1 MVFDRDTIARNLRDA
16 RENCGLSQQAAA
28 ERVGLSRT
36 LIAQIEL
43 GNRPVSD
50 EEMGKFATLYNT
62 SVSDLTGTQIPGDGE
77 FAFFVFEFAPEL
89 LLTEQRKE
97 KVSQVL
103 ALVEE
108 ASALGQTL
116 GRRPRSHAPEYNVQ
130 SPRNAAEAI
139 AQGERV
145 AEQERRRLGLSSNPV
160 GNLFDVASA
169 QGVLTTSADLPDDV
183 SSLFIRHRFVG
194 SVVLVNSALDTSGR
208 RSAILHG
215 YAHAL
220 FERGEALRMLKPG
233 TADQLVAKR
242 ATAFASAFLLPP
254 VGIDDALNS
263 IGKGQPSRRSYVVF
277 DASTESPIR
286 AEHRAAPGSQ
296 TISCVDV
303 ATIAR
308 RFGASYSATVY
319 RLLTLG
325 AISESD
331 ARELLND
338 KRRRAGEHYLAV
350 VDAGVQHDAA
360 LVAFEERVG
369 LKAEVLRLAIEC
381 YRRKVIKKDRLS
393 TIAEQLQIPEL
404 SKARLL
410 ELAEAAR

>member
-1 MVFDRDTIARNLRDA
+1 
-16 RENCGLSQQAAA
+16 LSQQAAA

-43 GNRPVSD
+43 GNRPVS
-50 EEMGKFATLYNT
+50 EEEIGKFATLYET
-62 SVSDLTGTQIPGDGE
+62 SVSDLTGTQIPDDGE

-89 LLTEQRKE
+89 LLNEQTKA
-97 KVSQVL
+97 KVSQLL

-108 ASALGQTL
+108 ASALEQAL
-116 GRRPRSHAPEYNVQ
+116 GRKPRDRAPEYDVP
-130 SPRNAAEAI
+130 SPRSAAEAI

-160 GNLFDVASA
+160 GNLFDVVSA
-169 QGVLTTSADLPDDV
+169 QGVRTTTADLPDV

-194 SVVLVNSALDTSGR
+194 SVVFVNSALDTAGR

-242 ATAFASAFLLPP
+242 ASAFASAFLLPGG
-254 VGIDDALNS
+254 GIEDALNG
-263 IGKGQPSRRSYVVF
+263 IGKGQPSRTSYVVF
-277 DASTESPIR
+277 DSSTESPIR

-296 TISCVDV
+296 TITCVDI

-308 RFGASYSATVY
+308 RFGASYRATVY

-325 AISESD
+325 ALSD
-331 ARELLND
+331 SNARELLND
-338 KRRRAGEHYLAV
+338 RRLRAGEHYLAV
-350 VDAGVQHDAA
+350 FGAGMQHDASV
-360 LVAFEERVG
+360 VASEERVG
-369 LKAEVLRLAIEC
+369 LKAEVLRLAVEC
-381 YRRKVIKKDRLS
+381 YRRKIIKKDRLS
-393 TIAEQLQIPEL
+393 TIAEHLQIPEL

>member
-1 MVFDRDTIARNLRDA
+1 MVFDRATIARNLRDA
-16 RENCGLSQQAAA
+16 RENCSLSQQAAA

-50 EEMGKFATLYNT
+50 EEIGKFATLYNT

-89 LLTEQRKE
+89 LLTERTKE

-108 ASALGQTL
+108 ASALEQIL
-116 GRRPRSHAPEYNVQ
+116 GRKPRNRAPEYGVP
-130 SPRNAAEAI
+130 SPRSAAEAI

-145 AEQERRRLGLSSNPV
+145 AEQERRRLGLGANPI
-160 GNLFDVASA
+160 GNLFDVVLT
-169 QGVLTTSADLPDDV
+169 QGVLTTTADLPDDV

-194 SVVLVNSALDTSGR
+194 SVVLVNSALDTASR

-220 FERGEALRMLKPG
+220 FERGEALRTLKPA

-242 ATAFASAFLLPP
+242 ASAFASSFLLPA
-254 VGIDDALNS
+254 VGIEDALGS

-296 TISCVDV
+296 TISWLDA
-303 ATIAR
+303 ATIAQ
-308 RFGASYSATVY
+308 RFGASYRATVY

-325 AISESD
+325 ALSD
-331 ARELLND
+331 SNARELLND
-338 KRRRAGEHYLAV
+338 RRLRAGEHYLAV
-350 VDAGVQHDAA
+350 FGAGMRHDASV
-360 LVAFEERVG
+360 VASEERVG
-369 LKAEVLRLAIEC
+369 LKAEVLRLAVEC
-381 YRRKVIKKDRLS
+381 YRRKIIKKDRLS
-393 TIAEQLQIPEL
+393 TIAEHLQIPEL